1 MKKTFERLAIGA
13 SMAIGLG
20 AIATTPANAVSIT
33 GVNIG
38 GTAPS
43 DYWVYDAN
51 NVNTFLVPST
61 PANAQKVLDGN
72 ATKPTGNVELAAS
85 SETAGFNFNKY
96 TTLEGK
102 IGGKDITLSSL
113 TASDWFNT
121 GSGLNYNYGA
131 NNLATRWFKDF
142 LAKAGQASSPLAGL
156 AYSNFFNLKG
166 FQRTSDPNISYVN
179 QDDITG
185 LIKIGLA
192 GHLDLKAYYAS
203 DPLFGQFAQLLPNKF
218 QASEVVKYT
227 YDGKTDFL
235 YSFSATPTGLTV
247 TGGSDTLSHNGNY
260 EVTIKGVPPKTVP
273 EPTTIVGILVV
284 AGFGITMK
292 KSARTIQKG

>member
-20 AIATTPANAVSIT
+20 AIATTPANAASIT
-33 GVNIG
+33 DVKIG

-51 NVNTFLVPST
+51 NVNTFLIPST
-61 PANAQKVLDGN
+61 PANAQKVLDGD
-72 ATKPTGNVELAAS
+72 ATKPTGNVELAAN
-85 SETAGFNFNKY
+85 SETPQFNFNKY

-131 NNLATRWFKDF
+131 NNLATKWFKDF
-142 LAKAGQASSPLAGL
+142 LAKAGQAGSPLSGL
-156 AYSNFFNLKG
+156 AYSSFFNLKG

-192 GHLDLKAYYAS
+192 GHLDLKTYYAN
-203 DPLFGQFAQLLPNKF
+203 DPQLGQFAKLLPDKF
-218 QASEVVKYT
+218 QASEAVKYT
-227 YDGKTDFL
+227 YNGETGFL

-247 TGGSDTLSHNGNY
+247 TGGLDTLSHNGNY
-260 EVTIKGVPPKTVP
+260 EVTIQGVPPKDVP
-273 EPTTIVGILVV
+273 EPMTIVGTLVA
-284 AGFGITMK
+284 AGFGVAMK
-292 KSARTIQKG
+292 KRARTLQKD